1 MKMKTRFIVIS
12 TALLCAFGA
21 SATEPSS
28 YYTSCE
34 GKNSASLLSALHD
47 VVGPHTTVSYDGL
60 LDLYKTSD
68 VYPDGTIWDIY
79 STKHWRTGETCGNYS
94 KVGDCYNRE
103 HSLPKSWFSEAKP
116 MYSDAFHLYPT
127 DGKVNGQRS
136 NFPYGECSGGTTLS
150 SNSGVKALG
159 RLGTCTFPG
168 YSGKVFEPDDEYKGD
183 LARSYFYMAAAYNDK
198 ISGWNSDMLARNAYP
213 AFTSWAVNLL
223 LKWHRQDPVSQ
234 KELDR
239 NEAIYARQKNR
250 NPFIDHPELVE
261 YIWGD
266 KKTENWYVN
275 GDPTP
280 ALNRPVD
287 GTVID
292 FGVTGIGMRNSRSIQ
307 VVASNLK
314 GNLSVSCNHS
324 DFTVT
329 PSSILAATANA
340 GTATVTV
347 SFTRATA
354 GTSTGKL
361 IITSA
366 TDGVTTTV
374 NLKGTAVS
382 GIPALEATAIDE
394 TGFTANWI
402 SLGDVDNYSLD
413 VRCNGTS
420 VEDYPVQVTADAEE
434 YRVNNLEPS
443 TTYTYTLSSAT
454 STSNTI
460 TVTTATPVPSAMII
474 ADGDLTFSAE
484 PGRPS
489 DPMELFIETE
499 NIDTDLTISVT
510 APFALSK
517 NHADWAQSITL
528 DPLEDHFYM
537 RVNAAD
543 AGEYETTV
551 TITAGDY
558 ENDNLTASVFIVDH
572 SKPWFIE
579 TFETAADGKYDSY
592 FSSPKEFVGS
602 ACSWMILDAGLW
614 ASDTANKGD
623 YAIRLGKNST
633 SQLATATAKQNGI
646 GTISFYANRWSS
658 DDGNMTLA
666 VEYSTDNSDWT
677 TAGTVTVNTDD
688 YKEYRVAVN
697 TPGQNYIRLRKTAGK
712 RGNID
717 DITVTDYTS
726 GIEDI
731 EADPLNE
738 WEAYADNGRLVIEN
752 RGPQAEFVVYNIQ
765 GMVLYERVIGA
776 IPRSISLTEGIY
788 IICNAGS
795 DTTRRVL
802 VK

>member
-1 MKMKTRFIVIS
+1 MKMKTQFIAIS
-12 TALLCAFGA
+12 MALFCAFGA
-21 SATEPSS
+21 NAAEPSS
-28 YYTSCE
+28 YYTLCE
-34 GKNSASLLSALHD
+34 GKNSASLLSALHN
-47 VVGPHTTVSYDGL
+47 VVGTHTTVSYDGL
-60 LDLYKTSD
+60 WDLYKTSD
-68 VYPDGTIWDIY
+68 VYPDGTLWDIY
-79 STKHWRTGETCGNYS
+79 STKHWRVGEKCGNYK

-103 HSLPKSWFSEAKP
+103 HSFPKSWFNDAKP

-136 NFPYGECSGGTTLS
+136 NFPYGECAGGTTLS
-150 SNSGVKALG
+150 SNSGVRALG

-183 LARSYFYMAAAYNDK
+183 VARSYFYMAAAYNDR
-198 ISGWNSDMLARNAYP
+198 ISGWNSDMLAHNAYP
-213 AFTSWAVNLL
+213 AYKSWAIDLL

-239 NEAIYARQKNR
+239 NEAIYARQHNR
-250 NPFIDHPELVE
+250 NPFIDHPELAE
-261 YIWGD
+261 YVWGN
-266 KKTENWYVN
+266 KKSENWYVN

-280 ALNRPVD
+280 ELNRPVD
-287 GTVID
+287 GTSVD
-292 FGVTGIGMRNSRSIQ
+292 FGVTGTGMRNSRSIQ

-314 GNLSVSCNHS
+314 GNLSVSCTGT

-347 SFTRATA
+347 TFTRTTA
-354 GTSTGKL
+354 GTSTGRL
-361 IITSA
+361 TIASA

-402 SLGDVDNYSLD
+402 SLGDADNYSLD
-413 VRCNGTS
+413 VRHNGAS
-420 VEDYPVQVTADAEE
+420 VEGYPVQVTADAEE
-434 YRVNNLEPS
+434 YRVNYLEPS

-454 STSNTI
+454 KTSNTI
-460 TVTTATPVPSAMII
+460 TVTTATPVPMASII

-484 PGRPS
+484 PGQPS
-489 DPMELFIETE
+489 DPMELFLETE
-499 NIDTDLTISVT
+499 NIDTDLIISVT
-510 APFALSK
+510 EPFALSR
-517 NHADWAQSITL
+517 NHADWAQTITL

-537 RVNAAD
+537 RVNAAE
-543 AGEYETTV
+543 AGEYETTI

-558 ENDNLTASVFIVDH
+558 VNDNLTASVFIVDH
-572 SKPWFIE
+572 STPWFIE
-579 TFETAADGKYDSY
+579 TFETAANGQYDSY
-592 FSSPKEFVGS
+592 FKTPKEFVGS

-614 ASDTANKGD
+614 KGSKANNGV
-623 YAIRLGKNST
+623 YAIRLGNTAS
-633 SQLATATAKQNGI
+633 SQLATASAKKSGI
-646 GTISFYANRWSS
+646 GTISFYASRWSS
-658 DDGNMTLA
+658 SDGNMTLA
-666 VEYSTDNSDWT
+666 VEYSADNSDWK
-677 TAGTVTVNTDD
+677 TAGTVTVSTDD

-697 TPGQNYIRLRKTAGK
+697 VPGENYIRLRQTAGK

-717 DITVTDYTS
+717 DITVTDYSS
-726 GIEDI
+726 GIDDI
-731 EADPLNE
+731 EADPLDE

-765 GMVLYERVIGA
+765 GIVLYERVIGA
-776 IPRSISLTEGIY
+776 VPRSISLSEGIY

>member
-1 MKMKTRFIVIS
+1 M
-12 TALLCAFGA
+12 ALFGA
-21 SATEPSS
+21 LVASAAEPSS

-34 GKNSASLLSALHD
+34 GKNSASLLSALCD
-47 VVGPHTTVSYDGL
+47 VVGPHTTVSYKGL
-60 LDLYKTSD
+60 WTLYKTSD
-68 VYPDGTIWDIY
+68 VYSDGKIWDIY
-79 STKHWRTGETCGNYS
+79 STKHWSTSEQCGTYQ

-103 HSLPKSWFSEAKP
+103 HSFPKSWFDDASP
-116 MYSDAFHLYPT
+116 MYSDAFHIYPT

-136 NFPYGECSGGTTLS
+136 NFPYGECEGGTTLS
-150 SNSGVKALG
+150 SSSGVTALG
-159 RLGTCTFPG
+159 RLGTCTFSG

-183 LARSYFYMAAAYNDK
+183 VARSYFYMAAAYNDK
-198 ISGWNSDMLARNAYP
+198 ISGWNSDMLAHNAYP
-213 AFTSWAVNLL
+213 VYNNWAINLL

-239 NEAIYARQKNR
+239 NEAIYASQKNR
-250 NPFIDHPELVE
+250 NPFIDHPELAE
-261 YIWGD
+261 YIWGN
-266 KKTENWYVN
+266 KKTENWYLN

-280 ALNRPVD
+280 ELNRPID
-287 GTVID
+287 GSTID

-307 VVASNLK
+307 VVASNLT
-314 GNLSVSCNHS
+314 GNLSVSCTQG

-347 SFTRATA
+347 TFTRATE

-361 IITSA
+361 TITSA
-366 TDGVTTTV
+366 TDDVTITV

-402 SLGDVDNYSLD
+402 SLGDADNYSLD

-420 VEDYPVQVTADAEE
+420 VEGYPVQVTADAEE
-434 YRVNNLEPS
+434 YRVNWLEPS

-454 STSNTI
+454 STSNI
-460 TVTTATPVPSAMII
+460 VTVTTATPVPSASII
-474 ADGDLTFSAE
+474 TEGDLTFSAE
-484 PGRPS
+484 PNQPS
-489 DPMELFIETE
+489 DPMELFIDIE
-499 NIDTDLTISVT
+499 NIDTDLTINVSE
-510 APFALSK
+510 PFALSK
-517 NHADWAQSITL
+517 NNADWTQSITL

-558 ENDNLTASVFIVDH
+558 VNDNLTASVFIVDH
-572 SKPWFIE
+572 SAPWFIE
-579 TFETAADGKYDSY
+579 TFETAKDGKYDSY
-592 FSSPKEFVGS
+592 YTSPTEFIGS
-602 ACSWMILDAGLW
+602 ACSWMILDAGIW
-614 ASDTANKGD
+614 KADKANNGD
-623 YAIRLGKNST
+623 YAIRLGNKST

-658 DDGNMTLA
+658 SDGNVTLA
-666 VEYSTDNSDWT
+666 VEYSADNSDWQ
-677 TAGTVTVNTDD
+677 TAGTVTVNSDD
-688 YKEYRVAVN
+688 YKEYSVVVN
-697 TPGQNYIRLRKTAGK
+697 TPGENYIRLRKTAGK

-717 DITVTDYTS
+717 DITVTDYTA

-731 EADPLNE
+731 EADPLDE

-752 RGPQAEFVVYNIQ
+752 HGSQAEFVVYNIQ

-776 IPRSISLTEGIY
+776 IPRSISLSEGIY